1 MYLTSKNAGLCVVFT
16 KLEESK
22 WRLVTHQAFAS
33 PRLEFDRYELQIY
46 EEVAKMPPFQR
57 KTLVLIGAQ
66 GVGRRSLKNR
76 LIFMNPLRYGT
87 TVPCEYTTQRAAN
100 IAPLTNWR
108 IFSHFLASHV
118 SPAEGRGA
126 GRSELLLCYAGRD
139 GKGYQG
145 GPVLGARRVWRQ
157 PLRHKNGLYPRGGG
171 CWPHLHPGRQP
182 SGLLEMLTLL
192 FPFYFLVFTVC
203 FLLRLWRCWRLLSL
217 CHLWCLSLLLS

>member
-1 MYLTSKNAGLCVVFT
+1 
-16 KLEESK
+16 
-22 WRLVTHQAFAS
+22 
-33 PRLEFDRYELQIY
+33 
-46 EEVAKMPPFQR
+46 MPPFQR

-87 TVPCEYTTQRAAN
+87 TVPCEYTPRQARVITVN
-100 IAPLTNWR
+100 KLTG
-108 IFSHFLASHV
+108 FSRSLPSHV

-145 GPVLGARRVWRQ
+145 GPVLGAWRVRRQ
-157 PLRHKNGLYPRGGG
+157 PLRHQDGLHPRGGG

-182 SGLLEMLTLL
+182 SGLMETLTLWKS
-192 FPFYFLVFTVC
+192 F
-203 FLLRLWRCWRLLSL
+203 
-217 CHLWCLSLLLS
+217 